1 MTKVS
6 QTNSMGWVS
15 ALSTRASLE
24 ACVTEVVEQAQA
36 KLGVPPDLGFVFIS
50 TAFASEFSRLLPL
63 LEERLPGVLL
73 VGCSG
78 SGVVGMEQLDHAS
91 EIEEDEPAISLTLA
105 ALPGVQIQPFFIET
119 DELPDMDSSPDAW
132 FEAVGVSPEVNP
144 HFVLLADPF
153 AGRINDLLQGL
164 DYAYPKAVKV
174 GGLASGGA
182 SGNSVGLFC
191 NGELERDGVV
201 GVALSGNIV
210 LESIVAQ
217 GCRPIGQ
224 PYRVV
229 ESERNIVILVQ
240 EQVATE
246 AGGLSGDPRERPL
259 SRGEAKQR
267 TPLEVLQD
275 LIQDLNDQD
284 RELAQQNYLFVG
296 VAQNEFKTQLE
307 QGDFLIRNLLGVD
320 PRVGAIAIGDR
331 IRPGQR
337 IQFHLRDA
345 RTSAED
351 LEMLL
356 KRYQQESPAHLHP
369 IGALMFTC
377 VGRGE
382 GLYNEPDFDSSLFCR
397 YLPGVQLGGF
407 FCNGEIGPVGNN
419 TFLHGY
425 TSVFGIFRQ
434 P

>member
-174 GGLASGGA
+174 GG
-182 SGNSVGLFC
+182 
-191 NGELERDGVV
+191 
-201 GVALSGNIV
+201 
-210 LESIVAQ
+210 
-217 GCRPIGQ
+217 
-224 PYRVV
+224 
-229 ESERNIVILVQ
+229 
-240 EQVATE
+240 
-246 AGGLSGDPRERPL
+246 AG
-259 SRGEAKQR
+259 
-267 TPLEVLQD
+267 
-275 LIQDLNDQD
+275 
-284 RELAQQNYLFVG
+284 
-296 VAQNEFKTQLE
+296 
-307 QGDFLIRNLLGVD
+307 
-320 PRVGAIAIGDR
+320 
-331 IRPGQR
+331 
-337 IQFHLRDA
+337 
-345 RTSAED
+345 
-351 LEMLL
+351 
-356 KRYQQESPAHLHP
+356 
-369 IGALMFTC
+369 
-377 VGRGE
+377 
-382 GLYNEPDFDSSLFCR
+382 
-397 YLPGVQLGGF
+397 
-407 FCNGEIGPVGNN
+407 
-419 TFLHGY
+419 
-425 TSVFGIFRQ
+425 
-434 P
+434 